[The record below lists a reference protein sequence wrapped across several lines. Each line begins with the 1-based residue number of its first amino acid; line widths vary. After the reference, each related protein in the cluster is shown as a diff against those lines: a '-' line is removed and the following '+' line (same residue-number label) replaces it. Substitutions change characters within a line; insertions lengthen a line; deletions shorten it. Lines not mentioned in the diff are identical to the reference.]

1 MGGAEVRSTD
11 GGQVIAPGTRPTRA
25 ALWRGLLWI
34 GLGAAG
40 WPVLADL
47 VGLWLQAAWSRYSL
61 AFVPLLVLAAGSERQ
76 EVSRS
81 SLGALW
87 VAVGVGQALVASG
100 AGFERYGGPGLA
112 LAVFGL
118 CRAFAMARGAVAALA
133 FGVVPLPHFVGA
145 ATSPHLEALW
155 SQLSLGIARAVAGTS
170 AETGGSSG
178 LGPLALDAMDTGL
191 PLLVMLGGWGWY
203 RAARRRATLT
213 GLLTEVARWGAVAPL
228 LQALAATAAGVAL
241 GLGADPQRASLAIV
255 HLPSAVA
262 LAVVATELF
271 RGTRGRRRS
280 RE

>member
-1 MGGAEVRSTD
+1 VRGAEAWSTD
-11 GGQVIAPGTRPTRA
+11 GGPVVGRGARPTRA
-25 ALWRGLLWI
+25 AVWRGLLWI

-100 AGFERYGGPGLA
+100 AGFERHGGPGLA

-118 CRAFAMARGAVAALA
+118 CRAFAMARGTVAALA

-155 SQLSLGIARAVAGTS
+155 SHLALAVAG
-170 AETGGSSG
+170 AVAGSSADPG
-178 LGPLALDAMDTGL
+178 ASSGMGPLALDAMDTGL

-203 RAARRRATLT
+203 RATCRRATLT
-213 GLLTEVARWGAVAPL
+213 GLLAEAARWGAVAPL
-228 LQALAATAAGVAL
+228 LQALAVTAAGLAL
-241 GLGADPQRASLAIV
+241 GLGAETQRASLAIV
-255 HLPSAVA
+255 HLPSALA
-262 LAVVATELF
+262 LALAATELF
-271 RGTRGRRRS
+271 RAIRAWRRS